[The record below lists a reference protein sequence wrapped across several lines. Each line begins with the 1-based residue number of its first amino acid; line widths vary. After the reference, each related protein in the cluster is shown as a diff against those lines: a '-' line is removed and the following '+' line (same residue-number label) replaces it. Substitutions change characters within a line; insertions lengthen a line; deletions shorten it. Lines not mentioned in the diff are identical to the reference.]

1 MWIMNIFCQ
10 SPVYNTIYHDL
21 FIIILYTLLFNCIH
35 ATIDDSHILNDKS
48 YSDIN
53 WENDYKRSHLW
64 SPKTPLNVWPDFK
77 LIQQCD
83 TLNFNTLQFHFNQ
96 SINDND
102 VFEWTSISLFNSNR
116 LKRGYI
122 LLGGSY
128 KHQSFNNNNNK
139 DNVSPR
145 YNSQMILCYLNWKSD
160 YETLLGFGF
169 NTNSC
174 IPLLQSN
181 LMNSNNNHEYL
192 GATSQSLKI
201 TQDLSVF
208 IYCDPL
214 WRANSLVPIGRCFL
228 HLINN
233 GVIQSNIELAEFCQT
248 NLKVFTPCAAGHSI
262 ALTYNNNND
271 NDNNHDQLSKSIN
284 DLLSNIQLWIGQP
297 LSTPYGR
304 IQILT
309 NLYNTIKVTTINRP
323 ESNEYRTI
331 GSLFGYALTDGFV
344 TAPGLFTYD
353 QYHNNTTHTN
363 INHLFGIHYTKS
375 YRDNINGYYDH
386 IDWYP
391 EINDTN
397 PFNGNGISVLR
408 VNIKGPY
415 LKTVIIG
422 APYTKNINI
431 NNNNNNTKIDPI
443 QLTNY
448 NIGRIYLLCQLDSYK
463 TSTTII
469 DYLDG
474 PYNSRHFGFSLT
486 NLGDYDGDGNDDIAV
501 GAPYL
506 KNNISS
512 FSYIYFIRLLSNCKF
527 DRIPLNI
534 LKSPQYAYD
543 YGAYLPNYAEDLDF
557 NGNND
562 LVVPISSFIK
572 QNILSNQSIL
582 IYATRDQWI
591 ADCHYLFPPWLTIR
605 NLLKNDIIPI
615 QIIIY
620 FNHFKYRLLKSNQI
634 NKKLISSLQLNQL
647 IHQINPDWNIT
658 NINEQRFHLMNNSIQ
673 SLIELKQNQLIINFN
688 IQAKINIEE
697 IYNLE
702 SINHGIYI
710 GYRFLQLCYS
720 NQNVIN
726 HNGICLNGS
735 WLKRPYIDWSKCISK
750 LPLTRYICYPYPIC
764 QSDLILYVKDIKS
777 NQLINFPLNNN
788 NNNKSIN
795 ELNQNNTNN
804 EIIIMN
810 IDIEY
815 GNKNSSRQQ
824 IQIELYNLGPT
835 QSKGTRM
842 ELQFHG
848 NLKFSHLEL
857 EIDTVNINDNNN
869 NMTKR
874 YTEII
879 MVDVSENETWVNCP
893 IGTLLPLSLSSS
905 MNETNEIIQPN
916 QRFLLSTYY
925 DQFMLDQVDFQLGAG
940 ITIHIIS
947 GTLDPQPMNNIVR
960 INYHVIHR
968 PNIRISYG
976 PGNIPSK
983 MDNRTIPLNQLFNQ
997 KKQRI
1002 IVSEIGPKVEHI
1014 IQIEYMGPS
1023 NQLKNVTMN
1032 LLVPIELDTINKN
1045 DNKPQYILYMFNE
1058 IRSLLNNNNN
1068 NNNNNILEWMDS
1080 RPKIY
1085 SMSKHY
1091 NNDTN
1096 DYDDISK
1103 VGSCM
1108 IVNSEKVVN
1117 PREFIPMDVNT
1128 IYSRKRRN
1136 VLTKTQ
1142 EDEIN
1147 MEKSLIDNGNE
1158 SFSEESVEAIQSSSS
1173 SSTPKIPVIQFR
1185 RLQKEVFECNRVG
1198 NRIQK
1203 PPICAEIICHVDE
1216 LVKNRPVLIK
1226 VTGWLWAR
1234 TLFAKHISDVDL
1246 VTIISV
1252 NQGDIPNGVQ
1262 PANEPVGHFYL
1273 SQTFFFPQIRPKL
1286 IHQLPIWPI
1295 IVGIVLGVLF
1305 LYLLII
1311 LLYLLGFFHR
1321 RKTELRKAM
1330 LSKGGADD
1338 TYKREQTEL
1347 LLNDQMKL
1355 KQQSIT
1361 TENVNKNKNSYQHF
1375 DGYTNATPTP
1385 PPPPSSS
1392 SSSIMNHKSKKL
1404 KKKHKRELNI
1414 LHPGD
1419 LSPSGTLIN
1428 THQDQNYDR
1437 DHHHGDDEQ
1446 QNKNESEKQNL
1457 ITDSTSSQ

>member
-1 MWIMNIFCQ
+1 MWIMNTFCQ
-10 SPVYNTIYHDL
+10 SFVYITIYHDL
-21 FIIILYTLLFNCIH
+21 FIILLYTLLFNCIH
-35 ATIDDSHILNDKS
+35 ATIDHSHILNAKS

-83 TLNFNTLQFHFNQ
+83 TLNFETLQFHLNQ
-96 SINDND
+96 SMNDKD
-102 VFEWTSISLFNSNR
+102 LFEWTSISLFNSNR

-128 KHQSFNNNNNK
+128 KHQSFNNN

-181 LMNSNNNHEYL
+181 SMDRNQHEYL

-201 TQDLSVF
+201 TQDISVF

-214 WRANSLVPIGRCFL
+214 WRANSLVPIGRCYL
-228 HLINN
+228 HIINN
-233 GVIQSNIELAEFCQT
+233 GVIQSSIELAEFCQT

-262 ALTYNNNND
+262 ALTYNNNNHNDNHD
-271 NDNNHDQLSKSIN
+271 NDQTLKSIN

-309 NLYNTIKVTTINRP
+309 NLYNTMKVTTINRP

-353 QYHNNTTHTN
+353 QYNRNNTNTN

-375 YRDNINGYYDH
+375 YRDNINGFYDH

-391 EINDTN
+391 EINHTN

-408 VNIKGPY
+408 VNIKGSY
-415 LKTVIIG
+415 LKSVIIG
-422 APYTKNINI
+422 APYTKNTNI
-431 NNNNNNTKIDPI
+431 NTNTNHTKIDPI
-443 QLTNY
+443 QSTNY
-448 NIGRIYLLCQLDSYK
+448 NIGRIYLLCQLDSYE
-463 TSTTII
+463 TSTTIM

-474 PYNSRHFGFSLT
+474 PIDSRHFGFSLT
-486 NLGDYDGDGNDDIAV
+486 NLGDYDGDGNDDIGV

-506 KNNISS
+506 EANTTY

-527 DRIPLNI
+527 DRIPLHI
-534 LKSPQYAYD
+534 LKSPANAYD
-543 YGAYLPNYAEDLDF
+543 YGAYLPSYTEDLDF
-557 NGNND
+557 NGMND
-562 LVVPISSFIK
+562 LVVPISSSIK
-572 QNILSNQSIL
+572 QNILSDQSIL
-582 IYATRDQWI
+582 VYATRDQWI

-605 NLLKNDIIPI
+605 NLYKNDIIPI

-634 NKKLISSLQLNQL
+634 NKKLINSLQLDQL
-647 IHQINPDWNIT
+647 IHQINPDWNVT
-658 NINEQRFHLMNNSIQ
+658 NINEQRFHLINSIQ
-673 SLIELKQNQLIINFN
+673 SHIELKQNQLIIDFN
-688 IQAKINIEE
+688 LQANMNIEE
-697 IYNLE
+697 INDLE
-702 SINHGIYI
+702 SINGGIYI
-710 GYRFLQLCYS
+710 GYRFLQPCYF
-720 NQNVIN
+720 NHDVIN
-726 HNGICLNGS
+726 HNGTCLNGS
-735 WLKRPYIDWSKCISK
+735 WLKRPYIDWSKCIHK

-764 QSDLILYVKDIKS
+764 ESDIMLYVKDIKS
-777 NQLINFPLNNN
+777 NKLISFPYK
-788 NNNKSIN
+788 NKSIT
-795 ELNQNNTNN
+795 EFNQND
-804 EIIIMN
+804 IISEPMTMN

-842 ELQFHG
+842 ELQFYG

-857 EIDTVNINDNNN
+857 EIDTVTIDNN

-874 YTEII
+874 YTETI

-893 IGTLLPLSLSSS
+893 IGTLLPLLSSLSS
-905 MNETNEIIQPN
+905 MNETNEMIQPN

-940 ITIHIIS
+940 ITIHVIT
-947 GTLDPQPMNNIVR
+947 GTLDPQPLNNIVR

-983 MDNRTIPLNQLFNQ
+983 MDNRTLPLNVLLNQ
-997 KKQRI
+997 QKQRI

-1023 NQLKNVTMN
+1023 NQLNNVTMN

-1058 IRSLLNNNNN
+1058 IRSSLYND

-1085 SMSKHY
+1085 SMSKHND

-1096 DYDDISK
+1096 DDDNDDISK
-1103 VGSCM
+1103 VGNCM

-1158 SFSEESVEAIQSSSS
+1158 SFSAESIETIQSSSSS

-1252 NQGDIPNGVQ
+1252 NQGDIPKGVQ

-1311 LLYLLGFFHR
+1311 LLYLLGFFRR

-1330 LSKGGADD
+1330 LSKGGAED

-1347 LLNDQMKL
+1347 LLNDQIKS
-1355 KQQSIT
+1355 KQQSMT
-1361 TENVNKNKNSYQHF
+1361 TGNVNNNNNYQYV
-1375 DGYTNATPTP
+1375 DGYTKATPTP
-1385 PPPPSSS
+1385 PPPPS
-1392 SSSIMNHKSKKL
+1392 IMNKKSKKL

-1428 THQDQNYDR
+1428 THQDHDHDR
-1437 DHHHGDDEQ
+1437 DHHHGNDDDDDQQ
-1446 QNKNESEKQNL
+1446 QNKDESEKQNL
-1457 ITDSTSSQ
+1457 ITNSTSSQ